1 MSDKLI
7 EIVEDHN
14 SLVQALQF
22 ILEAAETKKLPPY
35 GLLPTFNDSFLDDR
49 LRIALELVTGEKYS
63 RYIVYFLLL
72 HLYKSKGWYLRRYH
86 PLFNQKNFRITN
98 SRKNL

>member
-7 EIVEDHN
+7 EIVQDHT

-35 GLLPTFNDSFLDDR
+35 GILPTFNDDLLEDQV
-49 LRIALELVTGEKYS
+49 RITLELVTGEKY
-63 RYIVYFLLL
+63 
-72 HLYKSKGWYLRRYH
+72 
-86 PLFNQKNFRITN
+86 P
-98 SRKNL
+98 

>member
-14 SLVQALQF
+14 SLVQELQF

-35 GLLPTFNDSFLDDR
+35 SLLPIFNDSFLDDR
-49 LRIALELVTGEKYS
+49 LRIALELITGEKYS
-63 RYIVYFLLL
+63 
-72 HLYKSKGWYLRRYH
+72 
-86 PLFNQKNFRITN
+86 
-98 SRKNL
+98 